1 MDFAVNPQAL
11 HETSLSK
18 PLHAMTIVEFSAHSD
33 RLLERVDQ
41 QIMQLAEG
49 GAGAKFILAGQTA
62 YRKLCTAI
70 SVRNQRG
77 KGTFETYNYLPIVID
92 PFRDDGICVVPS
104 PRDCAEG
111 VEVYRVDAAD

>member
-1 MDFAVNPQAL
+1 ML
-11 HETSLSK
+11 
-18 PLHAMTIVEFSAHSD
+18 IVELSASVD

-49 GAGAKFILAGQTA
+49 GAGAKFIVAGPGA
-62 YRKLCTAI
+62 YTKLCSAI

-77 KGTFETYNYLPIVID
+77 KGTFETYNYLPIVVD
-92 PFRDDGICVVPS
+92 PFRDDSLCVVPS

-111 VEVYRVDAAD
+111 VETYRVDAKD